1 VLGFEFFVLQAIDK
15 VFCVEF
21 SLCLSRACLGKMFV
35 FKYKWLKRWVLQA
48 IDKAE
53 TAERQAEREAFGRAF
68 AGVGITLPENDSRD
82 PSLRKR

>member
-1 VLGFEFFVLQAIDK
+1 
-15 VFCVEF
+15 
-21 SLCLSRACLGKMFV
+21 MFV
-35 FKYKWLKRWVLQA
+35 FKFKWLKRWVLQA